1 MIDVIDPSSMHHDY
15 DDDCGGGGGGRWCRG
30 GSHVWVA
37 ENDCSVHTSNRSGA
51 GNKYGY
57 SLDLI
62 YLEKN
67 RNCKCTHWQAGPL

>member
-1 MIDVIDPSSMHHDY
+1 MDPSSMHHDDY
-15 DDDCGGGGGGRWCRG
+15 DDGGGGGRWCRG

-37 ENDCSVHTSNRSGA
+37 ENDCSVQCSNRSGA

-57 SLDLI
+57 CLDLI

-67 RNCKCTHWQAGPL
+67 CKCIHWQAGPL